1 MRSPSLNSVQLI
13 DQQAALPAL
22 AAVLSRERQLSLD
35 SESDSFH
42 HYEEQA
48 CLLQIATPDQ
58 TVLLD
63 LLRLDHLEPL
73 LPLFA
78 DPAIE
83 KVLHGAD
90 YDIRILGR
98 DYGVKFA
105 HLFDTMIAAQL
116 IGLEAFGLG
125 ALVQQ
130 YFAVT
135 LNKRFQKA
143 DWTQRPFPP
152 EMIRY
157 AAEDTAY
164 LLPLRDVLARMLE
177 EKGRLSWLREEC
189 DHLVTLEANERP
201 APSCFA
207 VKGAGRLTP
216 QQLAVLQALIDVR
229 DTLARTAD
237 RAPFRIITPDALL
250 EVAQRQPADL
260 GALSKIKGL
269 SRRLIESEG
278 ERLLDAIRRAQALPS
293 ARWPTRPRSSST
305 HLTSAQED
313 HLRRLKAARHRHAE
327 RLKLSPGLLCSNAV
341 MEGLVRLERPTA
353 ETVAQRLS
361 PWRASI
367 LGEEFVSILTAVN
380 PVRARS
386 HHGDGSPSPH

>member
-1 MRSPSLNSVQLI
+1 MRSPSLNTVQLI

-22 AAVLSRERQLSLD
+22 ADVLSRERQLSLD

-48 CLLQIATPDQ
+48 CLLQIATPEQ

-83 KVLHGAD
+83 KVLHGGD
-90 YDIRILGR
+90 YDVRILGR

-130 YFAVT
+130 YFSVT

-164 LLPLRDVLARMLE
+164 LLPLREVLARTLE

-189 DHLVTLEANERP
+189 EHLVTLEASERP

-216 QQLAVLQALIDVR
+216 QQLAVLQALIEVR
-229 DTLARTAD
+229 DTLARAAD
-237 RAPFRIITPDALL
+237 RAPFRIITPEALL

-260 GALSKIKGL
+260 GALSAIKGL

-293 ARWPTRPRSSST
+293 ALWPTRPRSSYT
-305 HLTSAQED
+305 HLTAAQED

-327 RLKLSPGLLCSNAV
+327 RLKISPGLLCSNAV
-341 MEGLVRLERPTA
+341 MEGLVRLEHPTA

-367 LGEEFVSILTAVN
+367 LGQEFVLILTAVN

-386 HHGDGSPSPH
+386 RHGDGSPSPH